1 MAPGLPGNGHGV
13 TPGHLDQLT
22 RERDGGRGHLG
33 LGVRP
38 DGRLPPVHALT
49 QARSGDLPRS
59 AGAALVVLGG
69 LGVHLDRELRGG
81 HEVQL
86 THGLP
91 VRRSTLG
98 YPEGGEVLVCAHAQI
113 DGGPLGDPCLGEQV
127 EKGGAGVAAR
137 GQLRVEHPVSVGNGS
152 GGHGVGHPAVA
163 AGPDVLARL
172 GPIHGEGELHQLA
185 GHHPERH
192 AARWQLVPVLGYGR
206 FRHGNS

>member
-1 MAPGLPGNGHGV
+1 M

-38 DGRLPPVHALT
+38 DGRLPQVHALT

-91 VRRSTLG
+91 VRRTALRH
-98 YPEGGEVLVCAHAQI
+98 PEGGEVLVRAHAQI
-113 DGGPLGDPCLGEQV
+113 DGGPLSDPCLGEQV
-127 EKGGAGVAAR
+127 EQRRAGVAAR
-137 GQLRVEHPVSVGNGS
+137 GQLRVEHPVSVGDGS
-152 GGHGVGHPAVA
+152 GGHGVGDPAIA
-163 AGPDVLARL
+163 AGPHMFTRL
-172 GPIHGEGELHQLA
+172 RSVHGESELHQLA
-185 GHHPERH
+185 RHHPERDS
-192 AARWQLVPVLGYGR
+192 ASWQTAGLGTVGVGWR
-206 FRHGNS
+206 